1 MTIWYVD
8 VHELRAGTISDRCAT
23 GSSWAAVGVEDVR
36 RVDIWIHAHRLRRR
50 NQHSL
55 ALNHNDFWYIVRK
68 DEADRAHSASFV
80 IRENVVD
87 VEFVHDL
94 CAIFTGFIREH
105 ALLVG
110 AIIFQMVALTR
121 WHCVAFEVVLASW
134 LHIDAPFFPAQHNAF
149 RAAHHL
155 AQHRRVL
162 PRAAFHAFVD
172 LRDHTFKIVAVFG
185 WDVTHEVVVAA
196 AARTTTAR
204 VSFFCDQ
211 HIHALTGSRDR
222 AHQPGHAAADDQ
234 ILCFDNFVTNLDI
247 HYSAPPVASFLFSA
261 IFSSD
266 SSIVNIMW
274 ESG

>member
-1 MTIWYVD
+1 MGVKNVGWVD
-8 VHELRAGTISDRCAT
+8 V
-23 GSSWAAVGVEDVR
+23 
-36 RVDIWIHAHRLRRR
+36 WIHAHCLSGCY
-50 NQHSL
+50 QHSL
-55 ALNHNDFWYIVRK
+55 ALNNHDFRFIVSK
-68 DEADRAHSASFV
+68 DETNGADCASFV

-87 VEFVHDL
+87 VEFIHDL
-94 CAIFTGFIREH
+94 CAIFAGFIREH

-121 WHCVAFEVVLASW
+121 WHCVAFEVVFAGW
-134 LHIDAPFFPAQHNAF
+134 LHIDAPFFPAPHNAF